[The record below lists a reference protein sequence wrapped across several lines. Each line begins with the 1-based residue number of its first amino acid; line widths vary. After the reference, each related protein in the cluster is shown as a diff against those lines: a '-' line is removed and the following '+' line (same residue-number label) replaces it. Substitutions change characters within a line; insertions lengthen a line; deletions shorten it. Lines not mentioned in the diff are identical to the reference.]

1 LENFMRGSMTFT
13 TTLFLSLGLGGLA
26 AAHDTWLLP
35 ARFAVP
41 AGASVDVAM
50 TSGMSFPK
58 NESPVAADRLA
69 GTGVRAP
76 GAAGELKVRGAR
88 NGALRLSAALPR
100 DGVAVLWAMSRPRTL
115 DLEPG
120 DVAHYLEEIGQ
131 ADTVGKAWEARGRP
145 KWRETY
151 SKAAKTFVR
160 VGKGGGEAWRD
171 SVDLPLELVPE
182 SDPTLVKAGDLFTLR
197 LLWQGNP
204 GERVPVVAVGPEG
217 KPHLLRPDAEGRV
230 SFSITR
236 PGPWLF
242 KATRIAEITG
252 GAEWESQFTTL
263 TVKAKAS
270 TGATNR

>member
-1 LENFMRGSMTFT
+1 MRGSMTFAA
-13 TTLFLSLGLGGLA
+13 TLFLSLGLGGLA

-69 GTGVRAP
+69 RTGVRAP
-76 GAAGELKVRGAR
+76 GAAGELKVRGVR
-88 NGALRLSAALPR
+88 GGALRLSAALPR

-115 DLEPG
+115 DLEPD
-120 DVAHYLEEIGQ
+120 DVVHYLEEIGHSE
-131 ADTVGKAWEARGRP
+131 TIGKAWEARGRP
-145 KWRETY
+145 RWRETY

-160 VGKGGGEAWRD
+160 VGKGGGEASWRD
-171 SVDLPLELVPE
+171 TVDLPLELVPE

-197 LLWQGNP
+197 LLWQGKP
-204 GERVPVVAVGPEG
+204 VETIPVVAVGPEG
-217 KPHLLRPDAEGRV
+217 KPRLLRPDAEGRV
-230 SFSITR
+230 SFPVTR

-242 KATRIAEITG
+242 KATRIAEVTG
-252 GAEWESQFTTL
+252 GTEWESQFTTL
-263 TVKAKAS
+263 TLKAMPS